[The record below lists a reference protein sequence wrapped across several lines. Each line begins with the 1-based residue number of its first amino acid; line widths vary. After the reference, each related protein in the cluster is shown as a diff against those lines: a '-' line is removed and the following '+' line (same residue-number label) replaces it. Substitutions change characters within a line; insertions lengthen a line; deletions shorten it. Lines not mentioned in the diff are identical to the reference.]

1 MISKVK
7 TKKIIKMAA
16 RTLCMNINKKSNTVT
31 NDKKFKKYKLR
42 QK

>member
-7 TKKIIKMAA
+7 LKKLIKMAA
-16 RTLCMNINKKSNTVT
+16 KTLCMIIYQKSNTVT
-31 NDKKFKKYKLR
+31 NDKKFKKYKIR